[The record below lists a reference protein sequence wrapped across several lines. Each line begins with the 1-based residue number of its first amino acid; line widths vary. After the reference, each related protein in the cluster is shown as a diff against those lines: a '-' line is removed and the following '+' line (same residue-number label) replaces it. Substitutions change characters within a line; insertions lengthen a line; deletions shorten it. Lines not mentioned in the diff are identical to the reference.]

1 MRMYSKNAQIIQ
13 GIYAFLQNLHSNY
26 HLFSLLYRDF
36 VLLTSCDKFLHMK
49 KFFCDFFMYFVQ
61 TFSQYSGEITGHFK
75 RMHRLTLFLNLKQ
88 PISWK
93 FFSRLDDICISL
105 RQRKAKKR
113 VVPEKISS
121 NTTRLIVLF
130 LLACCNRFFFDAS
143 LRQLRQERTG
153 CM

>member
-1 MRMYSKNAQIIQ
+1 MYSKNTQNIRE
-13 GIYAFLQNLHSNY
+13 IYVFLQNLLCNY
-26 HLFSLLYRDF
+26 FVLSRLFRDF
-36 VLLTSCDKFLHMK
+36 VLLTSCDKFLHIQK
-49 KFFCDFFMYFVQ
+49 IFCDFFMYFVQ
-61 TFSQYSGEITGHFK
+61 TFLQYSGKITGYFK
-75 RMHRLTLFLNLKQ
+75 RMHGLTLFLNLKQ

-113 VVPEKISS
+113 VVLEKISS